1 MSAVSL
7 VVLSCLL
14 TGVQSRSNGAPPQ
27 ACANISRDPSVSG
40 HNASP
45 QTSAVPY
52 ALTGL
57 PSSGNYT
64 PGMSYTRECPNPH
77 TSAYLTPN
85 CRSQTCLYQCTNS
98 LDEYT
103 ALVRR
108 TQAFY
113 TSVFQLTKAY
123 MAGNVLI
130 LIDCATLSALKVIL
144 FEIITWHWLGLYNY
158 INPSKSDTRAALV
171 LCGLES
177 GREECT
183 CGLSGL
189 LRAE

>member
-1 MSAVSL
+1 MLHVIVHGLLFISLCFLQIHCTIFQCGSDSRLNLIKSLLCHTPSGRSSHAHFPKPRREMMSAVSL

-27 ACANISRDPSVSG
+27 ACANISPDPSVSG
-40 HNASP
+40 HNASA

-64 PGMSYTRECPNPH
+64 PGMSYTRECPNPR

-85 CRSQTCLYQCTNS
+85 CRSQTCLYQCANT
-98 LDEYT
+98 LDEYP

-108 TQAFY
+108 THAFY
-113 TSVFQLTKAY
+113 QF
-123 MAGNVLI
+123 
-130 LIDCATLSALKVIL
+130 LSADQ
-144 FEIITWHWLGLYNY
+144 GLHDRKR
-158 INPSKSDTRAALV
+158 PDV
-171 LCGLES
+171 D
-177 GREECT
+177 
-183 CGLSGL
+183 
-189 LRAE
+189 